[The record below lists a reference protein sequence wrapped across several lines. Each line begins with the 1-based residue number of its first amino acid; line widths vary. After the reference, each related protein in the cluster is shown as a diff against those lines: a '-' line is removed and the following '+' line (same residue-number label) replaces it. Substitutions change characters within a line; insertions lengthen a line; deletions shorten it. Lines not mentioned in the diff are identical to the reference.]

1 MSILRVSGVVAGY
14 GAGDQ
19 ILKGVDLTVEDREI
33 VCIVGPNG
41 AGKSTLLKA
50 IAGLLEL
57 SEGEIRLKDGLISGM
72 KPRDIARHG
81 VAFVPQE
88 HNVFPSMTIYEN
100 LEIGGYVDPTAIRKR
115 ADDVMTRFPMLATKR
130 NQLARTLSG
139 GQRQLL
145 AVGMALMVA
154 PRLML
159 LDEPTAGLSPAA
171 AQDLFEEIGRIRT
184 SGIAVAMVEQNARD
198 AMAMSDRTYILVD
211 GRNGM
216 TGASSELLQ
225 DKDINRMFLGGH

>member
-1 MSILRVSGVVAGY
+1 
-14 GAGDQ
+14 
-19 ILKGVDLTVEDREI
+19 
-33 VCIVGPNG
+33 
-41 AGKSTLLKA
+41 
-50 IAGLLEL
+50 
-57 SEGEIRLKDGLISGM
+57 
-72 KPRDIARHG
+72 
-81 VAFVPQE
+81 
-88 HNVFPSMTIYEN
+88 MTIYEN

>member
-1 MSILRVSGVVAGY
+1 MSILRISGVVAGY